1 MQQLDVLVAEVAP
14 QLFSNILSLAEAH
27 FGELSIY
34 FISHVVLR
42 LMVWYASWAGWRFRS
57 LADNRDTLK
66 QIYFYRKWNGMH
78 FRLSSYAKA
87 SPGIQYR

>member
-42 LMVWYASWAGWRFRS
+42 LMVWYASWPAGVS
-57 LADNRDTLK
+57 GLL
-66 QIYFYRKWNGMH
+66 QITEI
-78 FRLSSYAKA
+78 
-87 SPGIQYR
+87 P